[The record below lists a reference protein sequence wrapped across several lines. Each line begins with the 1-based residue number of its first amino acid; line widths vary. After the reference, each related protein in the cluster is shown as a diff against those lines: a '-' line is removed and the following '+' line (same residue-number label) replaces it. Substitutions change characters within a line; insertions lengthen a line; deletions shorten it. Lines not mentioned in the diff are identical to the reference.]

1 MPAELDLPNATS
13 LSDKTDSMYTNGFA
27 YFPNAL
33 SPEHVRNLRSAIDN
47 LEPLNNGFDF
57 IDTPDNGGFYNKTV
71 YNIFNHN
78 PVFRDLLD
86 VPEIIDL
93 AETIH
98 GTDCHIIGM
107 TAWVTG
113 PGRPDQ
119 HLHCDW
125 LPVELPED
133 VVSDDRVKMPIFAST
148 AHFYLNDMYEDL
160 GPTKFVPGSH
170 LSGRLPGNDTIWK
183 GEPEKSVICKAG
195 DALTFRSEIWHRGS
209 SNKSS
214 ENRYL
219 IQVHYSKR
227 MVTQKFPPYLNE
239 FQFDPKIIDTS
250 TNRQKRLLGKH
261 RRSSYD

>member
-93 AETIH
+93 AEAIH
-98 GTDCHIIGM
+98 GNDCHIIGM

-133 VVSDDRVKMPIFAST
+133 VVSDD
-148 AHFYLNDMYEDL
+148 
-160 GPTKFVPGSH
+160 
-170 LSGRLPGNDTIWK
+170 LS
-183 GEPEKSVICKAG
+183 
-195 DALTFRSEIWHRGS
+195 
-209 SNKSS
+209 
-214 ENRYL
+214 L
-219 IQVHYSKR
+219 IH
-227 MVTQKFPPYLNE
+227 
-239 FQFDPKIIDTS
+239 I
-250 TNRQKRLLGKH
+250 
-261 RRSSYD
+261 